1 MSDQSIYNEHIDHE
15 GTVLAIDRHPV
26 AGSLTA
32 SIRLDDGKECG
43 GCPAARLCAVAGGDT
58 PTLQVAVPKREAT
71 RLRVGDR
78 VTVRGTERMHRR
90 AIMLATVLPCFTLVA
105 VMVGVY
111 LLTGS
116 QPVAAL
122 CGLGAMVVFFAL
134 LFAARNK
141 VAHEFSF
148 TVADSRH
155 PDEP

>member
-1 MSDQSIYNEHIDHE
+1 MSEQTIYNEYIDHK

-32 SIRLDDGKECG
+32 SVRIDDSNECG
-43 GCPAARLCAVAGGDT
+43 GCPAARLCGVTGGDT
-58 PTLQVAVPKREAT
+58 PTLNVVVPKREAT

-78 VTVRGTERMHRR
+78 VTVRGTERMHHR
-90 AIMLATVLPCFTLVA
+90 AIMLATVLPCLTLVA

-111 LLTGS
+111 LVTGS
-116 QPVAAL
+116 QLLAAL
-122 CGLGAMVVFFAL
+122 CGLGAMVIFFCL

-148 TVADSRH
+148 TVADSRR
-155 PDEP
+155 PEN